1 MEVKALMPLVFED
14 SDGRKIEGG
23 TVRVSG
29 GSCVGC
35 TVVLLLAAVGLG
47 TVLSSLASL
56 IP

>member
-1 MEVKALMPLVFED
+1 MPLVFED